1 MSISCETTLSTNDFQ
16 IIWLDNHNVQQTDY
30 ANRQLDLDHLIDH
43 LKTYE
48 DLSKCQQYISS
59 LDKADKVFLI
69 ISGSIGEQTLPLI
82 HELIQIACIYIFCID
97 IYKHQEWAKK
107 FHKIRGVFNESK
119 AMLDRLQRDI
129 QLLLHHFT
137 PVNIFTMQN
146 LKETTLQNIDQ
157 EQAIY
162 MWFQL
167 LIDTMLK
174 LPRTSQAFH
183 EFIEEC
189 IKRYCNNDVEK
200 RKIEQFRAEYTKEN
214 VVQWYTRDCFLYR
227 LINRALRTRNIDT
240 IFKYRYLIVDLH
252 QRLIELHQKQYSTQ
266 SSV

>member
-1 MSISCETTLSTNDFQ
+1 MSTSCETTLSTNDFQ
-16 IIWLDNHNVQQTDY
+16 IIWLDNHNAQQTDY
-30 ANRQLDLDHLIDH
+30 ANRQLDFDHFIDH

-48 DLSKCQQYISS
+48 DLSKCQQYIVS

-69 ISGSIGEQTLPLI
+69 ISGSIGEQTLPLL
-82 HELIQIACIYIFCID
+82 HELTQIACIYIFCID
-97 IYKHQEWAKK
+97 IHKHQEWAKK
-107 FHKIRGVFNESK
+107 LHKIRGVFNESK

-137 PVNIFTMQN
+137 PVNIFTMQS

-183 EFIEEC
+183 ELIEEC
-189 IKRYCNNDVEK
+189 IERYCNNDVEK
-200 RKIEQFRAEYTKEN
+200 RKIEQFRAE
-214 VVQWYTRDCFLYR
+214 